1 MTKMKQSF
9 VPVSEHC
16 PRMQLWYSS
25 CCLPSPAMRA
35 DGSLIYGLRALLGE
49 ELGAICT
56 FLCVMPREKLLFRE
70 LRPLGCPGQS
80 LSDSFWTPT
89 SVLWGLVYSK
99 HSTNISCYYYHY
111 WFCHHYLQAAF
122 TILLLFTMETANRAP
137 AWMYLMFVCAAFNH
151 PSLNSPKVLFTW
163 MISNQTNYIFMISIC
178 TFIYEPIVSGTV

>member
-1 MTKMKQSF
+1 MSIVPGCSCDTVRAVYPHRPCVPMALWFMVSGLCLERSWELFAPSCVWCHVKSF
-9 VPVSEHC
+9 CSENC
-16 PRMQLWYSS
+16 
-25 CCLPSPAMRA
+25 
-35 DGSLIYGLRALLGE
+35 G
-49 ELGAICT
+49 
-56 FLCVMPREKLLFRE
+56 
-70 LRPLGCPGQS
+70 PLGCPGQS

-99 HSTNISCYYYHY
+99 HSTNISYYYYHY